1 VAFVLPIR
9 EAIAQETK
17 TPLLILFATVFF
29 VLLLVCA
36 NVAGLQLARASSRAN
51 EMAVRTSLGAT
62 SLCITCQILIE
73 SLLLSLTGGALGL
86 LFAQWLV
93 DGLRSAAPEDLAF
106 DATLHLDTTVLTDV
120 CIPAHDR
127 MRLERLCRYAG
138 RPPLATERLSL
149 LPDGRLLYRLKRRW
163 RDGTSHMIFE
173 PLELVEKLAALVPPP
188 RFNLVRHYG
197 VLAPSAAWRSLVIP
211 ESDISDPL
219 THPNCPAIKQLLSP
233 DTGN

>member
-1 VAFVLPIR
+1 MSNHSCFVKGLPDRARNGGNLGRRPRLDLNFNSTSFGRINAKPPSNKGWVASVLPIR

-62 SLCITCQILIE
+62 SLRITCQILIE

-106 DATLHLDTTVLTDV
+106 DATLHRDTTVLTDV

-127 MRLERLCRYAG
+127 MRLERLCRMPAAHRWLPSGCRCCPTAG
-138 RPPLATERLSL
+138 CCIAS
-149 LPDGRLLYRLKRRW
+149 
-163 RDGTSHMIFE
+163 
-173 PLELVEKLAALVPPP
+173 
-188 RFNLVRHYG
+188 
-197 VLAPSAAWRSLVIP
+197 SAAGA
-211 ESDISDPL
+211 
-219 THPNCPAIKQLLSP
+219 TAPA
-233 DTGN
+233 T